1 MTDVVGLVPLA
12 GREALAMRPLNG
24 VPLLVHAARALRA
37 VTGSATTVLAG
48 DVGSAVAVLAR
59 FDLDGVDV
67 SRYEELSHR
76 LDRPGGVSLL
86 VHDPLCPLLG
96 RAELGTVARSAAGG
110 AVAGVQELTDT
121 IKHVRRTAGR
131 TVVVGTVDRTRL
143 RCVSSPVSIPG
154 QAVPELRRRLG
165 DRAWLDDL
173 GVVVRALRSF
183 TRVSL
188 VDMPSIGRR
197 VTDEGSL
204 QVLESLATVRLAA
217 QER

>member
-12 GREALAMRPLNG
+12 AREALALRPLNG
-24 VPLLVHAARALRA
+24 VPLLVHAVRALRD

-59 FDLDGVDV
+59 FDLDDVDV
-67 SRYEELSHR
+67 SGYEELGHR
-76 LDRPGGVSLL
+76 LDLSGGMSLL
-86 VHDPLCPLLG
+86 VHDPLCPLLDR
-96 RAELGTVARSAAGG
+96 RALATVSRLAAGG
-110 AVAGVQELTDT
+110 VVAGVLELTDT
-121 IKHVRRTAGR
+121 VKQVRRTAGR

-143 RCVSSPVSIPG
+143 RSVSSPVSIPG

-183 TRVSL
+183 APVSL

-197 VTDEGSL
+197 VDDEGSL
-204 QVLESLATVRLAA
+204 LVLESLAMVRLAA

>member
-12 GREALAMRPLNG
+12 GRETLAMRPLNG
-24 VPLLVHAARALRA
+24 VPLLVHAVRALRA

-59 FDLDGVDV
+59 FDLDDVGV
-67 SRYEELSHR
+67 SRYEELGHR
-76 LDRPGGVSLL
+76 LDHTGSVSLL
-86 VHDPLCPLLG
+86 VHDPLCPLLDG
-96 RAELGTVARSAAGG
+96 RELATVARLAAGG
-110 AVAGVQELTDT
+110 VAAGVLELTDT

-143 RCVSSPVSIPG
+143 RSVSSPVSIPG

-165 DRAWLDDL
+165 ERAWLDDL

-183 TRVSL
+183 TQVSL
-188 VDMPSIGRR
+188 VDVPSIGRR
-197 VTDEGSL
+197 VNDEGSL
-204 QVLESLATVRLAA
+204 LVLESLATVRLAA